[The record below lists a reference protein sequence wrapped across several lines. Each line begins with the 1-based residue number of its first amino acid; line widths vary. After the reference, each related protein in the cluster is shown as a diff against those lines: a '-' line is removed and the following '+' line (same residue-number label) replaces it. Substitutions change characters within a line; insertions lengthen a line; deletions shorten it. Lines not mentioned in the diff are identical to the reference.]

1 MSSIKTFSEF
11 INESDGFT
19 FADAVDV
26 TGEDIKKNEKGIS
39 SALKALKAK
48 GGNDISI
55 MVDTTTD
62 EGGDLYDAIKKMK
75 TLPITSTVYD
85 KAYSGKYKGKD
96 VVVFDSGG
104 DLFAYVKN

>member
-19 FADAVDV
+19 FSDAVDV
-26 TGEDIKKNEKGIS
+26 TGGDIKKNEKGIS

-55 MVDTTTD
+55 MVDSIAD
-62 EGGDLYDAIKKMK
+62 EDLRDAVKKMK
-75 TLPITSTVYD
+75 KIPINSTVYD
-85 KAYSGKYKGKD
+85 SAYVGKYKGKN
-96 VVVFDSGG
+96 VVVFG
-104 DLFAYVKN
+104 DIGNEDFFAYVKN

>member
-19 FADAVDV
+19 FSDAVDV
-26 TGEDIKKNEKGIS
+26 TGGDIKKNEKGIS

-55 MVDTTTD
+55 MVDSIAD
-62 EGGDLYDAIKKMK
+62 EDLRDAVKK
-75 TLPITSTVYD
+75 LLCIFCVH
-85 KAYSGKYKGKD
+85 YSS
-96 VVVFDSGG
+96 F
-104 DLFAYVKN
+104 NI